1 MFYEQNNTNRPMIV
15 VVNQNHI
22 QHGGWYGYY
31 YNDMDVAAQLFFC
44 CFYRTHLSRFFV
56 LDDRMDSL
64 HSSENHH
71 GHSALC
77 RSPKKT
83 SSRCLS
89 SNLPRCPLGDAS
101 ELWRLLTLLLVARF
115 FARPGLFI
123 LYLDDTVFH
132 RSGRKVQGAS
142 WHRDAVRSTGTK
154 IVYAWGLKL
163 VVLTICVKAP
173 WGGEPLGLPINM
185 RLFRKGKSNLIDLA
199 EEMLREVVQ
208 WLPQREFIACGD
220 GFYATLVGRAT
231 RRMEIISRIRRD
243 AKIFALPSKKPKH
256 KRGPHPKKGRR
267 LANPQKMATR
277 FTSWKTVHTD
287 ERGKDRRRQV
297 YARKVIWYEVSH
309 QPVLLTISRDPEE
322 IEEDDFFVCSNVERS
337 ATNVVNIFSG
347 RWCIEDTFKN
357 TKQYLGAEEPQT
369 WKGQGPE
376 RAAMLGFWLYSLVW
390 LWFLR
395 QKKNQQRLPK
405 IPWYPH
411 KPYPSFQDA
420 LACLRCVLWK
430 ERIKVLFAKTSVHDK
445 VFQFLI
451 EALASAA

>member
-1 MFYEQNNTNRPMIV
+1 MATTITTWMSLLNYFSAVFTEPTFPVFLSLMTGWILCTARRTTTGILPFADPQRKRPHDAYHRI
-15 VVNQNHI
+15 
-22 QHGGWYGYY
+22 YP
-31 YNDMDVAAQLFFC
+31 AA
-44 CFYRTHLSRFFV
+44 RWA
-56 LDDRMDSL
+56 M
-64 HSSENHH
+64 
-71 GHSALC
+71 
-77 RSPKKT
+77 
-83 SSRCLS
+83 
-89 SNLPRCPLGDAS
+89 S
-101 ELWRLLTLLLVARF
+101 ELWRRLTLLLVAQF
-115 FARPGLFI
+115 YPTGVIL

-132 RSGRKVQGAS
+132 RSGRKVHGAS

-163 VVLTICVKAP
+163 VVLTIGVKAP

-185 RLFRKGKSNLIDLA
+185 RLFRKGESNLIDLA
-199 EEMLREVVQ
+199 EQMLHEVMY